1 MRARH
6 RTTESEKAPRW
17 CRAKRRSL
25 HRKDEQIAQ
34 SKVFLFEAGG
44 LRRRRRPRME
54 GERDSLDKDLRSTA
68 EKQQQSLSTFL
79 AWSHP
84 ADG

>member
-1 MRARH
+1 
-6 RTTESEKAPRW
+6 
-17 CRAKRRSL
+17 
-25 HRKDEQIAQ
+25 
-34 SKVFLFEAGG
+34 
-44 LRRRRRPRME
+44 ME